1 MKKYLNL
8 GCGQR
13 THHQWTNV
21 DFVATTPDVVA
32 ANLTEGVPFADASF
46 DVVYH
51 SHVLEHFSKNQ
62 APAFLQECFRVLR
75 PQGVIRIAVPDLEQ
89 IVRSYI
95 FALEQAAAGS
105 LEAAAN
111 YDWLML
117 ELFDQTVR
125 DQPGGNMAAY
135 LFQENIPNESFILK
149 RSGTEAIKLIEAG
162 RNQKS
167 LASAASPHWLKD
179 LLRSTRRLVMDAS
192 YRQDAILKLLLS
204 PSDYRSLHIGRFRQ
218 GGEIHQWMYDRFSLT
233 QSLQHCG
240 FEEAMQRTAHESA
253 IHDWT
258 SFCLD
263 TEPDGTI
270 YKPDSIYFEA
280 IKPSSHQHESSAHQP
295 V

>member
-8 GCGQR
+8 GCGKR
-13 THHQWTNV
+13 THHEWTNV
-21 DFVATTPDVVA
+21 DFVATIPDVVA
-32 ANLTEGVPFADASF
+32 ANLTEGVPFADGSF
-46 DVVYH
+46 DAVYH

-95 FALEQAAAGS
+95 FALEQAASGS

-125 DQPGGNMAAY
+125 EHPGGNMAAY
-135 LFQENIPNESFILK
+135 LFQENILNESFILK
-149 RSGTEAIKLIEAG
+149 RSGTEAKKLIEAG
-162 RNQKS
+162 HSQKH
-167 LASAASPHWLKD
+167 LASPPPHWLKD
-179 LLRSTRRLVMDAS
+179 ILRSVRQLVIDTS
-192 YRQDAILKLLLS
+192 YRQDAILKLFLS
-204 PSDYRSLHIGRFRQ
+204 SSDYRSLQIGRFRQ

-233 QSLQHCG
+233 HGLQQCG
-240 FEEAMQRTAHESA
+240 FKEATQRTAHESS
-253 IHDWT
+253 IDNWI
-258 SFCLD
+258 SFHLD
-263 TEPDGTI
+263 TEPDGAI

-280 IKPSSHQHESSAHQP
+280 IKPST
-295 V
+295 

>member
-1 MKKYLNL
+1 MKEYLNL
-8 GCGQR
+8 GCGKR
-13 THHQWTNV
+13 THHEWTNV

-32 ANLTEGVPFADASF
+32 ANLTEGVPFADGSF
-46 DVVYH
+46 DAVYH

-95 FALEQAAAGS
+95 FALEQAASGS

-125 DQPGGNMAAY
+125 EYPGGNMAAY
-135 LFQENIPNESFILK
+135 LFQENILNESFILK
-149 RSGTEAIKLIEAG
+149 RSGTEAKKLIEAG
-162 RNQKS
+162 HSQKY
-167 LASAASPHWLKD
+167 LASPPPHWLKD
-179 LLRSTRRLVMDAS
+179 ILRSVRQLVIDPS
-192 YRQDAILKLLLS
+192 YRQDAILKLFLGS
-204 PSDYRSLHIGRFRQ
+204 SDYRSLQIGRFRQ

-233 QSLQHCG
+233 HGLQQCG
-240 FEEAMQRTAHESA
+240 FKEATQRTAHESF
-253 IHDWT
+253 IDNWI
-258 SFCLD
+258 SFHLD
-263 TEPDGTI
+263 TEPDGAI

-280 IKPSSHQHESSAHQP
+280 IKPST
-295 V
+295 